1 MTLPGTIT
9 AATPAAPPER
19 AVWRAEIIETIKLA
33 WPIALTQLGQIA
45 MMTTDLALI
54 GRLGDEAI
62 AAVGLAH
69 LILFVGFVL
78 GMGPVSAVAPL
89 AAQAFGARDPRMVR
103 RSLRVGLW
111 AAVMLGVPANV
122 AQLWGEDILIA
133 AGQSSATA
141 ALAARYLTGLA
152 WSMIPAWCFIALRN
166 FMGAVNRPEPAL
178 WITIAAIPVN
188 GLLAYALINGAF
200 GAPRLDLLGAGLATT
215 LVNVAMCAAAIWICY
230 TRRPFKKYRVLGR
243 FWRPDWELLR
253 QLMAIGLPI
262 SSGALLMGWIGTTAL
277 AAHQIALQVATILF
291 MVPFGISLAATVRV
305 GHALGRR
312 DPVATRRAGF
322 GAIALGAALMV
333 AMTVI
338 VVAFRDAIPQLFLG
352 DDGGANAAAARL
364 AATLLLIG
372 ASFFVTDGVQA
383 IAAGALRGLNDTR
396 VPMLFAAVSF
406 WLIGFTCAYGLAF
419 PGRLGAVGIWI
430 GFSTAVATF
439 AALLICRF
447 HVLTLPE
454 GRRGRTTDG

>member
-1 MTLPGTIT
+1 
-9 AATPAAPPER
+9 
-19 AVWRAEIIETIKLA
+19 
-33 WPIALTQLGQIA
+33 
-45 MMTTDLALI
+45 
-54 GRLGDEAI
+54 
-62 AAVGLAH
+62 
-69 LILFVGFVL
+69 
-78 GMGPVSAVAPL
+78 
-89 AAQAFGARDPRMVR
+89 
-103 RSLRVGLW
+103 
-111 AAVMLGVPANV
+111 
-122 AQLWGEDILIA
+122 
-133 AGQSSATA
+133 
-141 ALAARYLTGLA
+141 
-152 WSMIPAWCFIALRN
+152 
-166 FMGAVNRPEPAL
+166 
-178 WITIAAIPVN
+178 VN

-230 TRRPFKKYRVLGR
+230 TCRPFKKYRVLGR
-243 FWRPDWELLR
+243 FWRADWELLR
-253 QLMAIGLPI
+253 QLIAIGLPI
-262 SSGALLMGWIGTTAL
+262 SGALMLEWGLFFSGALLMGWIGTTAL

-305 GHALGRR
+305 GHAVGRR

-322 GAIALGAALMV
+322 GAIALAALMV

-338 VVAFRDAIPQLFLG
+338 VVAFHDAIPLLFLG
-352 DDGGANAAAARL
+352 DDRGGNAATAQL

-372 ASFFVTDGVQA
+372 ASFFVTDGMQA

-447 HVLTLPE
+447 HGLTLPE
-454 GRRGRTTDG
+454 NRRGRTKDA